1 MALEIDAGQERLEL
15 WLSSVAAYHGKCR
28 EENIAAWRSYHLEQA
43 ERLRRTMEPLIAF
56 HEAQAAQLEDVCS
69 KRSETN

>member
-15 WLSSVAAYHGKCR
+15 WLSSVAAYHEKCR
-28 EENIAAWRSYHLEQA
+28 EENIEAWRSYQLEQA

-56 HEAQAAQLEDVCS
+56 HEAQPAQLQDVCS